1 MLVSVDLGPL
11 QTYLDNPEINEIMVI
26 NEGEVWV
33 EDIDGLQMVASINS
47 KQTQHCV
54 EQIARSSGRRIDLM
68 SPILDARMSDGSRA
82 CVVIPPISVDG
93 PTISIRKFSKRILPL
108 ASFGPAAAT
117 DIVKQL
123 IATRANIVISGA
135 TSSGKTSLLSSASQF
150 FSPHERIVCVEDTSE
165 LRFAHSHVVALQ
177 TRQPNQEGNG
187 EISMQSLVRTSL
199 RLRPDRLIVGEVRGA
214 EAIDMLLALSSGHRG
229 CWSTV
234 HSSSA
239 SETISRLSAL
249 VLRDSPQWSSRQS
262 LQIIHGAIDAVIH
275 VERTSSHRRR
285 ICDIIQ
291 LQPQAVAE
299 HLYKVA

>member
-177 TRQPNQEGNG
+177 TRQPNQEGTG

>member
-1 MLVSVDLGPL
+1 
-11 QTYLDNPEINEIMVI
+11 
-26 NEGEVWV
+26 
-33 EDIDGLQMVASINS
+33 
-47 KQTQHCV
+47 
-54 EQIARSSGRRIDLM
+54 M

-82 CVVIPPISVDG
+82 CVVIPPIAVDG

-123 IATRANIVISGA
+123 ITTRANIVISGA

-177 TRQPNQEGNG
+177 TRQPNQEGSG
-187 EISMQSLVRTSL
+187 AISMQSLVRTSL

-214 EAIDMLLALSSGHRG
+214 EVIDMLLALSSGHRG

-262 LQIIHGAIDAVIH
+262 LQIIHSAIDAVIH
-275 VERTSSHRRR
+275 VERASSHRRR

>member
-1 MLVSVDLGPL
+1 MSGSVDWGPL
-11 QTYLDNPEINEIMVI
+11 QTYIDNPEINEIMVI

-33 EDIDGLQMVASINS
+33 EDIDGLRMVASINS

-82 CVVIPPISVDG
+82 CVVIPPIAVDG

-123 IATRANIVISGA
+123 ITTRANIVISGA

-177 TRQPNQEGNG
+177 TRQPNQEGSG

-262 LQIIHGAIDAVIH
+262 LQIIHSAIDAVIH

>member
-165 LRFAHSHVVALQ
+165 VRFAHSHVVALQ
-177 TRQPNQEGNG
+177 TRQPNQEGSG
-187 EISMQSLVRTSL
+187 DISMQSLVRTSL

>member
-1 MLVSVDLGPL
+1 MLASVDLGPL

-33 EDIDGLQMVASINS
+33 EDIDGLQMVASINP

-123 IATRANIVISGA
+123 ISTRANIVISGA

-165 LRFAHSHVVALQ
+165 VRFAHSHVVALQ
-177 TRQPNQEGNG
+177 TRQPNQEGSG
-187 EISMQSLVRTSL
+187 DISMQSLVRTSL

-262 LQIIHGAIDAVIH
+262 LQIIHSAIDAVIH